1 MASASGYD
9 KENGHMQCRYKHL
22 GTQKKCIAQRNKS
35 TVTEMYTSL
44 HSVKS
49 LAQENTESKSRLPL
63 DLKCCHFVHIYI
75 VVRKFVIAK

>member
-1 MASASGYD
+1 
-9 KENGHMQCRYKHL
+9 
-22 GTQKKCIAQRNKS
+22 
-35 TVTEMYTSL
+35 MYTSL